1 MAQSQRDTTPGPN
14 PVSRRV
20 DESSPPWGG
29 LAVAVGSAL
38 AAGATGHLVAGTPGW
53 VAVGVVAL
61 LAGAVALL
69 FVKGP
74 SIAHETAQRQSG
86 GEPESDRKSRG
97 AALLELE
104 SIRRQIDLATTT
116 LRGGRDP
123 LAVVSEL
130 GMGPLNGLLQ
140 AVRDAGPAGP
150 VVSRIAIDEAELVGT
165 DGESLPEPWPADAD
179 APPAFDP

>member
-1 MAQSQRDTTPGPN
+1 MAKSQRDTSPAPN
-14 PVSRRV
+14 PVNRPV
-20 DESSPPWGG
+20 ESSPPWGA
-29 LAVAVGSAL
+29 LVVAVGSAL
-38 AAGATGHLVAGTPGW
+38 AAGATGHMVAGTP
-53 VAVGVVAL
+53 GVVAL

-74 SIAHETAQRQSG
+74 GASAAAAPRQSA
-86 GEPESDRKSRG
+86 GEAEGKSRG

-130 GMGPLNGLLQ
+130 GMGPLNG
-140 AVRDAGPAGP
+140 
-150 VVSRIAIDEAELVGT
+150 
-165 DGESLPEPWPADAD
+165 
-179 APPAFDP
+179 